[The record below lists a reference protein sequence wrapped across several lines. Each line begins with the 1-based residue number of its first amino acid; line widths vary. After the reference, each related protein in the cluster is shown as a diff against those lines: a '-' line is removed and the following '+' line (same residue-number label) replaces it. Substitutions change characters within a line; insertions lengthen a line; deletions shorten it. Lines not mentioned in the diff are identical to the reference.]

1 MKKFLCLLCLLTFT
15 LPVFSS
21 ENSETVKY
29 VNQSESFSGFSK
41 KLPTDGTYKLL
52 EKPTKVTKE
61 ETEHDDFLDEFD
73 DDGFRKEK
81 PVSTEKKVIK
91 TMKDNKGKQ
100 PIQRAADNDV
110 RPMTY
115 DNFPKSMD
123 EVNSQMLMPMG
134 IPGMF

>member
-29 VNQSESFSGFSK
+29 MNQSESFSGFSK

-73 DDGFRKEK
+73 DDGFRNEK

>member
-1 MKKFLCLLCLLTFT
+1 
-15 LPVFSS
+15 
-21 ENSETVKY
+21 
-29 VNQSESFSGFSK
+29 
-41 KLPTDGTYKLL
+41 
-52 EKPTKVTKE
+52 
-61 ETEHDDFLDEFD
+61 
-73 DDGFRKEK
+73 
-81 PVSTEKKVIK
+81 
-91 TMKDNKGKQ
+91 MKDNKGKQ